1 MRPVGSCILAPPLSV
16 SRVSADSVAG
26 PAGPTD
32 GVALGA
38 PSAPDPSPCFLRSP
52 PAFLPPLLSWSPGLQ
67 VLPPAPAIGLPS
79 WLGPAIT
86 LLLWP
91 GQPATLT
98 GCSGEGMLPGEQ
110 GRGAVNPPSSSSSPR
125 GIRKEGPVTLFPPPT
140 QLRIHRES
148 GVLGAQTSGRNRA
161 PPPSPAWAPCG
172 QLVSEALVLGTS
184 QL

>member
-1 MRPVGSCILAPPLSV
+1 M
-16 SRVSADSVAG
+16 
-26 PAGPTD
+26 
-32 GVALGA
+32 
-38 PSAPDPSPCFLRSP
+38 
-52 PAFLPPLLSWSPGLQ
+52 
-67 VLPPAPAIGLPS
+67 LPPAPAIGLPS

-161 PPPSPAWAPCG
+161 PPPSPAWAQCG
-172 QLVSEALVLGTS
+172 QLVSEALGHGQSASLSPWSWALHSCDILRGFCLAPLRGSPGRSGLPWAPGLELSDVI
-184 QL
+184 